1 MTARQHANGDVSVQQ
16 RSLTP
21 VEYSIAIADADDSF
35 DPVRKRKRVMH
46 HDNTVFEWDT
56 VLGPEKHRG
65 ASSVSI
71 EVAGDRDDPTTVD
84 AAELAGGEGDGSAAG
99 GAEVRDL
106 LHRLPEA
113 LRGGA
118 VEITGMTEL
127 RASRM
132 AQRGHGE
139 P

>member
-1 MTARQHANGDVSVQQ
+1 MQQ

-35 DPVRKRKRVMH
+35 APVRKRKRVMH

-56 VLGPEKHRG
+56 VLAPDKYRG

-71 EVAGDRDDPTTVD
+71 EVAGDRDDPTTAVVD
-84 AAELAGGEGDGSAAG
+84 GGDGAGAGGDGASDT
-99 GAEVRDL
+99 GASGTATEERDL
-106 LHRLPEA
+106 LHRLPQA

-132 AQRGHGE
+132 AKAGH
-139 P
+139 